1 MAAMSTTA
9 TEQIFDKRAALERM
23 AFDAQLFGEM
33 IDLLREDGPR
43 RMLELKA
50 GLETGDLGR
59 MHHAAHSL
67 KGLAANFNASR
78 TVQAAAHVEKLA
90 KAGQSGDELAV
101 AVAELREALDEL
113 LAELAQH
120 APQSSTDHN
129 VRRGRSARP

>member
-9 TEQIFDKRAALERM
+9 TEQTFDKRAALERM

-43 RMLELKA
+43 RMQELQA
-50 GLETGDLGR
+50 GLESGDLPR

-67 KGLAANFNASR
+67 KGLAANFSAGR

-90 KAGQSGDELAV
+90 KTGQSGQELTT
-101 AVAELREALDEL
+101 AVAELQEALGEL
-113 LAELAQH
+113 LTELAQH
-120 APQSSTDHN
+120 APHSPGDSN
-129 VRRGRSARP
+129 VRRGKAARA